1 VYEAAEAFDKVL
13 RKHPHDVER
22 SIRKSTS
29 DTASGEN
36 VRD

>member
-22 SIRKSTS
+22 SIKEIYFGHGIR
-29 DTASGEN
+29 
-36 VRD
+36 